1 MSNFKL
7 KQVPSQEGKIA
18 IVTGANSGLGYETT
32 LGLAKVGYKIVMA
45 SRNREKCEAARD
57 KILKKQPKAQLDII
71 LLDLN
76 SLASVRTFA
85 AEYKDKYDRLDLLV
99 NNAGLMM
106 PPYQKTEDGFESQ
119 IGVNHLGHF
128 LLTGLLIDLL
138 KQSPGSRVVSLS
150 SIAHRNGKIRF
161 DDLHFKK
168 NYNAQNAYSQSKLA
182 CLMFAY
188 ELERRLEENRYDV
201 ISVAAHPGVA
211 MTNLM
216 QYLPS
221 FMQKTGKFLGPLLLQ
236 PVKMG
241 AMPTLRAAL
250 DPGVKG
256 GEYYGPSGFGEIKG
270 HPERV
275 NSSRRSRDR
284 EAARKLWELSE
295 KETGIRFL

>member
-7 KQVPSQEGKIA
+7 QQIPPQTGKIA
-18 IVTGANSGLGYETT
+18 IVTGANSGLGYETA

-45 SRNREKCEAARD
+45 SRNREKSEAARD
-57 KILKKQPKAQLDII
+57 KILKKQPGALLDIL

-76 SLASVRTFA
+76 SLASVREFA
-85 AEYKDKYDRLDLLV
+85 TAFKAKYDRLDLLV

-119 IGVNHLGHF
+119 IGINHLGHF
-128 LLTGLLIDLL
+128 LLTGLLIDTL
-138 KQSPGSRVVSLS
+138 KQSPDSRVVSLS

-161 DDLHFKK
+161 DDLHFSKK
-168 NYNAQNAYSQSKLA
+168 YNAQTAYSQSKLA

-188 ELERRLEENRYDV
+188 ELQRRLEKNRYDV

-216 QYLPS
+216 QYLPP
-221 FMQKTGKFLGPLLLQ
+221 FFVKVGKVVGPLLLQ
-236 PVKMG
+236 PVRMG

-256 GEYYGPSGFGEIKG
+256 GEYYGPSGFGEVKG
-270 HPERV
+270 PPERV

-284 EAARKLWELSE
+284 EAAQKLWELSE